1 MADPRQVPVS
11 GDVAPDADAPTERA
25 PVVGQGDKPGLHV
38 RMFGSPQFFHLWV
51 TQVASA
57 TGDWLGFL
65 AIAALA
71 ARIGGG
77 SPEAA
82 VGVVMAARIV
92 PGLFLGAASGVIAD
106 RFDRK
111 RVMVVCD
118 VGRAAVLVTLP
129 FVDTVFGLVIAS
141 LVLECFTLLWTP
153 AKEASVPNL
162 VPPDHLTTAN
172 SLSLVAAYGTMP
184 IAAGLFSLLAKV
196 SDALGQIDALDVL
209 RTNQEGVAFYVDAAT
224 FLFSAF
230 MISRLTLAAQDRR
243 RKGDRPRLDFGQ
255 AFHELKEGW
264 HFIFINPVVRAVN
277 VGLATGLIGGGM
289 LVPLGPV
296 FSNRILDAGTAG
308 FGFLIFA
315 LGCGVALGVVLI
327 SVFQRRLPKA
337 PVFTG
342 ALFVA
347 GASLVVAA
355 TMVDLRSAAF
365 FVAILGMCAGA
376 VYVLGFTLLHESVDD
391 ELRGR
396 IFSALYILVRFCVL
410 LAFAVG
416 PLLSDLLDRL
426 SVRLVDRHISL
437 VGVDIFV
444 PGVRLTLWLAGV
456 IIIGAAVLAVLSLR
470 AGAPPVA
477 ADGER
482 LQELVSDVTRPFADV
497 RQSHDLLDHQDRAGP
512 RSQPDQRE
520 PAGEGDEPG
529 AAP

>member
-1 MADPRQVPVS
+1 MAEPRQVSIP
-11 GDVAPDADAPTERA
+11 GEPAADPDAPTEQA
-25 PVVGQGDKPGLHV
+25 PAVGQGDKPGFHV
-38 RMFGSPQFFHLWV
+38 RMFGSHQFFRLWL

-71 ARIGGG
+71 ARIAEG

-82 VGVVMAARIV
+82 VGLVMSARIV

-118 VGRAAVLVTLP
+118 VGRAAVLVCLP
-129 FVDTVFGLVIAS
+129 FVDSILGLVVAS

-162 VPPDHLTTAN
+162 VPSDHLTTAN

-184 IAAGLFSLLAKV
+184 LAAGLFSLLAKV
-196 SDALGQIDALDVL
+196 SDWLGEIDALDAL
-209 RTNQEGVAFYVDAAT
+209 RTNQEGVAFYADAAT
-224 FLFSAF
+224 FIFSAV
-230 MISRLTLAAQDRR
+230 MISRLTLPARERPKSTEGGRR
-243 RKGDRPRLDFGQ
+243 IDFGQ

-264 HFIFINPVVRAVN
+264 KYIFINPVVRAVN

-296 FSNRILDAGTAG
+296 FSTKVAGAGTAG

-315 LGCGVALGVVLI
+315 LGLGVAFGVVAI

-337 PVFTG
+337 QVFAG
-342 ALFVA
+342 SVFVA
-347 GASLVVAA
+347 GAALIVAA
-355 TMVDLRSAAF
+355 SMSTLGLAAT
-365 FVAILGMCAGA
+365 FVALMGVCAGS

-391 ELRGR
+391 DLRGR
-396 IFSALYILVRFCVL
+396 IFSALYTLVRFCVL
-410 LAFAVG
+410 VAFAVG

-426 SVRLVDRHISL
+426 SHRLVDRQISIM
-437 VGVDIFV
+437 GWDIAV
-444 PGVRLTLWLAGV
+444 PGVRLTLWLAGL
-456 IIIGAAVLAVLSLR
+456 IIMGAGVLAVMSLR
-470 AGAPPVA
+470 AGKRPASE
-477 ADGER
+477 GER
-482 LQELVSDVTRPFADV
+482 FQELVSEVTRPIADV
-497 RQSHDLLDHQDRAGP
+497 RQSHESPIHDRPGPAGP
-512 RSQPDQRE
+512 GPD
-520 PAGEGDEPG
+520 APG
-529 AAP
+529 ADGPGPDVPR

>member
-1 MADPRQVPVS
+1 
-11 GDVAPDADAPTERA
+11 
-25 PVVGQGDKPGLHV
+25 
-38 RMFGSPQFFHLWV
+38 MFGSPQFFHLWI

-82 VGVVMAARIV
+82 IGVVMAARIV

-111 RVMVVCD
+111 KVMVVCD

-129 FVDTVFGLVIAS
+129 FVDTVIGLVVAS

-153 AKEASVPNL
+153 AKEASVPHL

-184 IAAGLFSLLAKV
+184 LAAGLFSLLAKV
-196 SDALGQIDALDVL
+196 SEAIGGIDALDVL
-209 RTNQEGVAFYVDAAT
+209 RTNQEGVAFYADALT
-224 FLFSAF
+224 FLFAAF
-230 MISRLTLAAQDRR
+230 MISRLTLPARVR
-243 RKGDRPRLDFGQ
+243 PERGDGPRLDFGQ

-264 HFIFINPVVRAVN
+264 QFIFINPVVRAVN
-277 VGLATGLIGGGM
+277 IGLATGLIGGGM

-296 FSNRILDAGTAG
+296 FSDKILAAGTAG
-308 FGFLIFA
+308 FGFFIFA
-315 LGCGVALGVVLI
+315 LGCGVAVGVVLI
-327 SVFQRRLPKA
+327 SIFQRRLPKA
-337 PVFTG
+337 QVFTI
-342 ALFVA
+342 AVFVA
-347 GASLVVAA
+347 GASLIAA
-355 TMVDLRSAAF
+355 AAMSSLPGAAF

-391 ELRGR
+391 DLRGR
-396 IFSALYILVRFCVL
+396 IFGALYILVRFCVL

-426 SVRLVDRHISL
+426 SNSLVDRRVSL
-437 VGVDIFV
+437 LGWEIFV
-444 PGVRLTLWLAGV
+444 PGVRLTLWLAGL
-456 IIIGAAVLAVLSLR
+456 IIIGAGVLAGLSLR
-470 AGAPPVA
+470 AGTKRAPS
-477 ADGER
+477 DGER
-482 LQELVSDVTRPFADV
+482 LQELVTDVARPFADV
-497 RQSHDLLDHQDRAGP
+497 REGRDSSTMSGAELLARGEAADASTD
-512 RSQPDQRE
+512 PDQE
-520 PAGEGDEPG
+520 PPVGSTS
-529 AAP
+529 